1 MRLRPSG
8 ARSSPQSAS
17 AAGSVPTGS
26 LRMILSVLLP
36 IRAISP
42 NTPYRAV
49 RATRSKLIR
58 AEPVAALYERGK
70 IYHVGEFSQLEDQM
84 CSFTTGFDRKA
95 AGYSPDR
102 VDALVWAFTDLF
114 PELAASRG
122 DDDDREDET
131 AWNSRNS
138 TTGY

>member
-1 MRLRPSG
+1 MVES
-8 ARSSPQSAS
+8 
-17 AAGSVPTGS
+17 T
-26 LRMILSVLLP
+26 
-36 IRAISP
+36 IRAIRP
-42 NTPYRAV
+42 NVPYRAV

-70 IYHVGEFSQLEDQM
+70 IFHVGEFVQLEDQM

-114 PELAASRG
+114 PDLAARAA
-122 DDDDREDET
+122 DDDEDERET
-131 AWNSRNS
+131 ASDSGRND

>member
-1 MRLRPSG
+1 M
-8 ARSSPQSAS
+8 
-17 AAGSVPTGS
+17 VEHT
-26 LRMILSVLLP
+26 

>member
-1 MRLRPSG
+1 MES
-8 ARSSPQSAS
+8 
-17 AAGSVPTGS
+17 T
-26 LRMILSVLLP
+26 
-36 IRAISP
+36 IRAIRSSV
-42 NTPYRAV
+42 PYRAV

-70 IYHVGEFSQLEDQM
+70 VFHAGEFIQLEDQM

-102 VDALVWAFTDLF
+102 VDALVWALTDLF
-114 PELAASRG
+114 PELSAAKVS
-122 DDDDREDET
+122 DEWEDKNDDRGH
-131 AWNSRNS
+131 NM